1 MRTLKLIAHWV
12 SADLHFTYLTDWK
25 VSGGIKTSGVV
36 IEENVVLETEW
47 NYSVQKVVKVRLY
60 VAEPDVFVAAA
71 DADVVD
77 GFDFKGV
84 LRLEKVVVVLT
95 LGPENVWNFVNIE
108 CILICL
114 SARLFARPSVQQSAF
129 LSVYLSLRCSARIY
143 RVFLDF

>member
-60 VAEPDVFVAAA
+60 VAEPDVFVVADA
-71 DADVVD
+71 DADVVDDAVD

-108 CILICL
+108 CILICPPV
-114 SARLFARPSVQQSAF
+114 RPSNSLPPCLSTF
-129 LSVYLSLRCSARIY
+129 LYADLLEY
-143 RVFLDF
+143 TVFLDF